1 MTRLR
6 RGYGEAGVGL
16 AQNFTG
22 VYGDLVLNCCMI
34 RRPLAVAVGLFAVCF
49 PVVAQQAN
57 RPKATEHRAVAPN
70 HLHVAGAVDPAFAL
84 NLYRPKTLSAKDNSL
99 LFHKGPVMAWS
110 DGGRLASE
118 NAMTNMGMVSVDLGP
133 LAYSPPN
140 VFSAAPTKNG
150 SVASNSRPENFGPD
164 AKDSPEMMVS
174 PSDRIY
180 YGGEIGF
187 MYGQWSGK
195 GGGDMMQSYILGQVG
210 NDHFQITAGAAYEDS
225 SGHTSRFHSFVV
237 PR

>member
-1 MTRLR
+1 
-6 RGYGEAGVGL
+6 
-16 AQNFTG
+16 
-22 VYGDLVLNCCMI
+22 MI
-34 RRPLAVAVGLFAVCF
+34 RRPLAVAMALFAVSF
-49 PVVAQQAN
+49 PIAAQQAN
-57 RPKATEHRAVAPN
+57 RPKATEHRAVASN
-70 HLHVAGAVDPAFAL
+70 HLRAASVFDRAFAL
-84 NLYRPKTLSAKDNSL
+84 SLYRPKILSAKDNSL

-118 NAMTNMGMVSVDLGP
+118 NAMTSMGMVSLDLPP

-140 VFSAAPTKNG
+140 IFAAVPANKGNA
-150 SVASNSRPENFGPD
+150 ASNSRPQNFGTD

-174 PSDRIY
+174 PPDRVY

-210 NDHFQITAGAAYEDS
+210 NDHFQITAGAEYEES
-225 SGHTSRFHSFVV
+225 SGHAARFHSFVV

>member
-1 MTRLR
+1 LP
-6 RGYGEAGVGL
+6 EPSVSEFEDFA
-16 AQNFTG
+16 G
-22 VYGDLVLNCCMI
+22 VYGDLVMICCMI

-49 PVVAQQAN
+49 PVAAQQAN
-57 RPKATEHRAVAPN
+57 RPKATEHRAVASN
-70 HLHVAGAVDPAFAL
+70 HLHAAGALDPAFAL
-84 NLYRPKTLSAKDNSL
+84 SLYRPKIFSAKDNSL

-118 NAMTNMGMVSVDLGP
+118 NAMTSMGMVSLDLGP
-133 LAYSPPN
+133 LAYSPAN
-140 VFSAAPTKNG
+140 VFGAAPTKNG
-150 SVASNSRPENFGPD
+150 SAASNSRPENFGTD
-164 AKDSPEMMVS
+164 AKDSPEMIVS

-195 GGGDMMQSYILGQVG
+195 GGGDVMQSYILGQVG
-210 NDHFQITAGAAYEDS
+210 NDHFQITAGAAYEES
-225 SGHTSRFHSFVV
+225 SGRTSRFHSFVV